1 MTSTSLRRNEIAAVE
16 MTALA
21 PGAGPPAKRIA
32 TRRKWWEA
40 FGGRESDSLMES
52 SGAGERRGEAR
63 GGGAKRGEAGRSED
77 QGAEEG
83 RAGTDS

>member
-1 MTSTSLRRNEIAAVE
+1 MPITSTSLRRNEIAAVE

-52 SGAGERRGEAR
+52 SGAGEDEA
-63 GGGAKRGEAGRSED
+63 GGKRGEAGRSED

-83 RAGTDS
+83 QTGTNW